1 MKVDTRIII
10 VIIPIIII
18 INIIIITNII
28 VMMSYQQLTVSTN
41 IFLAEFCIATL

>member
-18 INIIIITNII
+18 INIIITNII